1 MSNLQALANLR
12 QATANGDGAG
22 AEEAVE
28 EEVKVM
34 KRAVVFDT
42 SHLSQHRYYKG
53 YMLGLEGYDR
63 EVLEKF
69 FRKGDASGK
78 VSWGLVK
85 PRGKKSLFADL
96 PGMTIAWKFKG
107 GDDYEAMIV
116 KIKAELTKMKEAEW
130 SVENRGPVALSTFFG
145 DESIAR
151 DIWAKIPDQPDDKY
165 YFGGEEGKQV
175 LTDECIGRHMEAL
188 RQEVQDVPT
197 FTPEKKRE
205 M

>member
-1 MSNLQALANLR
+1 MVMVLELKSEEPV
-12 QATANGDGAG
+12 
-22 AEEAVE
+22 EEAVE
-28 EEVKVM
+28 VK

-42 SHLSQHRYYKG
+42 SHLGQHRHFGG

-69 FRKGDASGK
+69 FRKGDTSGK
-78 VSWGLVK
+78 VSWGLMK

-96 PGMTIAWKFKG
+96 PGMTLAWKFKG
-107 GDDYEAMIV
+107 GDEYDAMID
-116 KIKAELTKMKEAEW
+116 KIKVELAKMKEAEW
-130 SVENRGPVALSTFFG
+130 SVEDRGAVALNTFFG
-145 DESIAR
+145 DGSIAR

-165 YFGGEEGKQV
+165 YFGGVEGEQV

-188 RQEVQDVPT
+188 RQEVQDVST
-197 FTPEKKRE
+197 FTPEKKRK